1 MRTISLLFLLLF
13 SSLSL
18 ATGPSYVEAQLN
30 PLALN
35 AQGAILY
42 KFFTTTNSS
51 GGHYLQPVQ
60 YGVGVFQ
67 DGSFHQLKETQLNT
81 NTLTD
86 PEEAFYLA
94 QNAALST
101 WFDARCSQDDLFTDF
116 KTCNLAPYSVK
127 QAMSVKAFKAKYA
140 IDLHQA
146 KLHSLMPAKFY
157 AANEDSTLFVDYD
170 FGKMLVLHFKQECSL
185 EENQAQMMVIN
196 KPLSD
201 HMEEEITYDCG
212 TVSAI
217 VYK

>member
-1 MRTISLLFLLLF
+1 MRILLLCLLVF
-13 SSLSL
+13 SPVSF
-18 ATGPSYVEAQLN
+18 ATGPSYVEANIN
-30 PLALN
+30 PLAVS
-35 AQGAILY
+35 AEGAILY
-42 KFFTTTNSS
+42 KFFTTKNSS
-51 GGHYLQPVQ
+51 GGHYPQPVQ

-101 WFDARCSQDDLFTDF
+101 WFNARCSQDDLFTDF

-127 QAMSVKAFKAKYA
+127 QTMSVKAFKAKYA

-157 AANEDSTLFVDYD
+157 AADDESMVFVEYN
-170 FGKMLVLHFKQECSL
+170 FAKTMVLQFKADCSL
-185 EENQAQMMVIN
+185 VQNVAQMLIN
-196 KPLSD
+196 NQPLSEQFD
-201 HMEEEITYDCG
+201 MPIDYDCG

-217 VYK
+217 LEK